1 MFSFAELSQ
10 NGILETSGALISTQR
25 NITERRQEQ
34 VYIYIYTC
42 LLLVEFKM
50 AHYTRKEFL

>member
-34 VYIYIYTC
+34 VYIYISTHVYC
-42 LLLVEFKM
+42 
-50 AHYTRKEFL
+50 

>member
-34 VYIYIYTC
+34 VYIYIY
-42 LLLVEFKM
+42 LHMFI
-50 AHYTRKEFL
+50 ASWI